1 MKEGHFLEE
10 MFPVVYKS
18 FPWIFTRQT
27 RYIFNYPLAFFS
39 FAFYISL
46 IAPTD
51 PPENLTVQDS
61 SYTWLLISWNHSRPY
76 FSRNEVEGFLININ
90 ENGGLFNNSLSVQR
104 IPEEKNISGLKE
116 NTEYCIKVKAVTTG
130 GLGEESDELCA
141 FTDQED
147 GKRKDP
153 GYI

>member
-1 MKEGHFLEE
+1 MNLHKANKA
-10 MFPVVYKS
+10 Y
-18 FPWIFTRQT
+18 
-27 RYIFNYPLAFFS
+27 FNYPLAFFS
-39 FAFYISL
+39 FVFYISL

-90 ENGGLFNNSLSVQR
+90 ENGGLFNNTLSVQH

-116 NTEYCIKVKAVTTG
+116 HTEYCIKVKAVTTG

-141 FTDQED
+141 FTRIKKTVREKILATYKTSDLNHD
-147 GKRKDP
+147 VT
-153 GYI
+153 

>member
-1 MKEGHFLEE
+1 M
-10 MFPVVYKS
+10 
-18 FPWIFTRQT
+18 
-27 RYIFNYPLAFFS
+27 
-39 FAFYISL
+39 
-46 IAPTD
+46 IAPND

-76 FSRNEVEGFLININ
+76 FAPNEVEGFLINVN
-90 ENGGLFNNSLSVQR
+90 ENGGLSNSILSVKDV
-104 IPEEKNISGLKE
+104 PEEKNISGLNE
-116 NTEYCIKVKAVTTG
+116 NTEYCIKVKPVTTD

-147 GKRKDP
+147 GRRKDP

>member
-1 MKEGHFLEE
+1 M
-10 MFPVVYKS
+10 
-18 FPWIFTRQT
+18 
-27 RYIFNYPLAFFS
+27 FNYPLAFFS

-90 ENGGLFNNSLSVQR
+90 ENGGLFNSTLEVQH

>member
-1 MKEGHFLEE
+1 M
-10 MFPVVYKS
+10 
-18 FPWIFTRQT
+18 
-27 RYIFNYPLAFFS
+27 
-39 FAFYISL
+39 

-90 ENGGLFNNSLSVQR
+90 ENGGLFNNTLSVQR

-130 GLGEESDELCA
+130 ELGEVRDELCA
-141 FTDQED
+141 VTDQEV

>member
-1 MKEGHFLEE
+1 M
-10 MFPVVYKS
+10 
-18 FPWIFTRQT
+18 
-27 RYIFNYPLAFFS
+27 
-39 FAFYISL
+39 

-90 ENGGLFNNSLSVQR
+90 ENGGLFNNTLSVQH

-147 GKRKDP
+147 GKRRAMANTTLITGFKLTYCTKIVKIDFKKNS
-153 GYI
+153 

>member
-1 MKEGHFLEE
+1 M
-10 MFPVVYKS
+10 
-18 FPWIFTRQT
+18 
-27 RYIFNYPLAFFS
+27 
-39 FAFYISL
+39 
-46 IAPTD
+46 IAATD

-76 FSRNEVEGFLININ
+76 FAPNEVTGFLININ
-90 ENGGLFNNSLSVQR
+90 ENGGLSSSILSVQDL
-104 IPEEKNISGLKE
+104 PEEKNISGLNE
-116 NTEYCIKVKAVTTG
+116 NTEYCIKVKAVTNDG
-130 GLGEESDELCA
+130 DGEESDELCA